1 MRLTLT
7 DSSWLEFGEYVRLS
21 AAGQILVM
29 TYSYHWADTNNQLI
43 RRWDNTPHFPNLP
56 NFPHHIH
63 DGQTGQVIAGKA
75 TNISDVLDEI
85 VQRLGPSS
93 SP

>member
-1 MRLTLT
+1 MGQKRV
-7 DSSWLEFGEYVRLS
+7 SMGQ
-21 AAGQILVM
+21 AGQTDDRMDFIEWASFCQM
-29 TYSYHWADTNNQLI
+29 ADTNNQLI

-75 TNISDVLDEI
+75 TNIIDVLDEI
-85 VQRLGPSS
+85 AQRLGQSS